1 MTNMVDLNSIKAV
14 NDALEAM
21 TIEEVSDLAEK
32 TLLALYKKL
41 REKECFDCNVRVS
54 GSIEGD
60 FTYLYMISADNM
72 SAGTC
77 EYRNIFRIGG

>member
-32 TLLALYKKL
+32 K
-41 REKECFDCNVRVS
+41 NVAC
-54 GSIEGD
+54 I
-60 FTYLYMISADNM
+60 I
-72 SAGTC
+72 
-77 EYRNIFRIGG
+77 

>member
-32 TLLALYKKL
+32 TLLALYRKL
-41 REKECFDCNVRVS
+41 REKEFFDYNVRVS

-77 EYRNIFRIGG
+77 EYSNVFRIGG

>member
-32 TLLALYKKL
+32 TLLTLYRKL
-41 REKECFDCNVRVS
+41 REKEFFDYNVRVS

-77 EYRNIFRIGG
+77 EYSNVFRIGG

>member
-32 TLLALYKKL
+32 TLLALYRKL
-41 REKECFDCNVRVS
+41 REKEFFDYNVRVS

-77 EYRNIFRIGG
+77 EYRNVFRIGG

>member
-32 TLLALYKKL
+32 TLLTLYKKL

-77 EYRNIFRIGG
+77 EYRNVFRIGG